1 MTILI
6 FLRAGLE
13 TYISHFCSN
22 SSSQEVLT
30 FGELFKKYSAANGKL
45 SLSEIQDF
53 TARINEIAGGELC
66 LTAIVSIL
74 TGNTFNHPEQ
84 SLLLDYLLNI
94 QGQLIENQLWFHLK
108 ICSFDHSAALESRV
122 IGADMMIDYKP
133 YRL

>member
-1 MTILI
+1 
-6 FLRAGLE
+6 
-13 TYISHFCSN
+13 
-22 SSSQEVLT
+22 
-30 FGELFKKYSAANGKL
+30 
-45 SLSEIQDF
+45 
-53 TARINEIAGGELC
+53 
-66 LTAIVSIL
+66 L